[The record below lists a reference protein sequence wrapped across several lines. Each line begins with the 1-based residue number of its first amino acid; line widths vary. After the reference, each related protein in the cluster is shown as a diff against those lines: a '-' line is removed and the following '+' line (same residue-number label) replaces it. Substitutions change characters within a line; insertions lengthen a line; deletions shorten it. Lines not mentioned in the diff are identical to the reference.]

1 MKKLWLISKFMTSQ
15 NGQQIIAIHNSSN
28 MFRSKGNQIIK
39 FGQLIE
45 YKMRNIFLGKSNT

>member
-1 MKKLWLISKFMTSQ
+1 MANFKIYDFAEWTK
-15 NGQQIIAIHNSSN
+15 IIAIHNSSN
-28 MFRSKGNQIIK
+28 MLTSKGSQIIK

>member
-28 MFRSKGNQIIK
+28 MLRSKGNQIIK

-45 YKMRNIFLGKSNT
+45 YKMRNIFLRKSNT